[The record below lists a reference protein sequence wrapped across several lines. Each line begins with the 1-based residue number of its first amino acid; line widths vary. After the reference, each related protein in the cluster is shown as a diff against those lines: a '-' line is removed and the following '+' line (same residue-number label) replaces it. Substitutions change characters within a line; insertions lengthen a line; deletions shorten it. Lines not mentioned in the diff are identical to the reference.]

1 MVLHDFNVASQH
13 FIMWAR
19 IWYCIVW
26 CCTMMQY
33 HIVDIVHIDE
43 NMTQLIDFH
52 SLESTFSD
60 GMHQQGFIAIYLTH
74 KRTGKIAL
82 APPYLTIFWSTSKHF
97 ADVFKIP
104 TKKTSLRRFKSVY
117 GVWPKKTA
125 LLKCLVCFAF
135 LQCLIPAPT
144 RWKGFICLICINVYT
159 SWQL

>member
-1 MVLHDFNVASQH
+1 
-13 FIMWAR
+13 
-19 IWYCIVW
+19 
-26 CCTMMQY
+26 MQY

-117 GVWPKKTA
+117 GVWPKKNSIA
-125 LLKCLVCFAF
+125 EMFGLFCLLAVFD
-135 LQCLIPAPT
+135 PSP
-144 RWKGFICLICINVYT
+144 N
-159 SWQL
+159 